1 MRKKIFVIII
11 SLILI
16 VGGIIGIWYFNFRNS
31 YLPQSENDLSIN
43 STSENLVNSLQ
54 NDANT
59 IVSETNNVSNEST
72 NGTNEEINDT
82 KSEINKPT
90 HNDVQSKTTQSSTQS
105 TSSVPSS
112 NSSKTQ
118 TKENAEKTTATT
130 KPTST
135 STQTSNTSEK
145 TKDTTQNNKVERC
158 TNNNN
163 HGMNVGNCGKWFN
176 TKSEAI
182 AYYEEKIK
190 YWGKLW
196 ETYQIEDDE
205 YYKNCPTGYE
215 IWSCMYCSKWT
226 INLYYR

>member
-82 KSEINKPT
+82 KSEINKTT
-90 HNDVQSKTTQSSTQS
+90 HNNEQSKTIQSSTQS

-182 AYYEEKIK
+182 VYYEEKIK